1 MLASVSTTET
11 LNADAVAPEAA
22 TPSTVPHGSI
32 PYRTDIDG
40 IRAVAVVLVVLYH
53 AGVPGFSGGYI
64 GVDVFFALSG
74 FLITSV
80 IMAQASSGR
89 FSLVGFYAG
98 RVRRLLP
105 LSLLTLVTT
114 VAFGVWLLP
123 STRAVELVN
132 DARSALFY
140 VANRRFADKAVAYVD
155 TDVTDGMLTH
165 FWSLSVEEQF
175 YFVWPLLIGGAAL
188 IAHRSARLSL
198 RAMVIAITSIVSA
211 GSLLA
216 SLLLTSSGGSAAYYA
231 THLRLWEMS
240 LGGLLAALGASIAGR
255 VRTLATLQVTAL
267 GLIVFA
273 AFRFDDFTPYP
284 GSAALLPVLATLA
297 LLAAGGAGGP
307 VDAMLGA
314 PPMRYLGERSF
325 AIYLW
330 HWPMLGISA
339 LLVERYDSSLDNTT
353 RIILAVGAALVLAH
367 LSHLA
372 VENPIRFSKRL
383 RSAAVPTLVAAAACM
398 ALLAIGGRVTQNAV
412 VSASAAVWS
421 EAPVDPADAAED
433 TATTDFRACHKGQGQ
448 DPADAEV
455 NFCVAG
461 DPNGT
466 RTVVLVGDSHGQHW
480 APAFDE
486 AGELNDWRV
495 LVTTRSACL
504 VYDVAIFSTRLE
516 VLDDGCRDWGRAA
529 QAAIAAEPDVD
540 LVVVGRSYKY
550 FPTVRADNGL
560 SLGDA
565 EAEVALEDAA
575 LAFVTPLID
584 SGASVI
590 LMEDTPWARSSVPD
604 CLLEVTPRDAEQ
616 CDFDD
621 RPLELELPMI
631 RAELAA
637 VNRTSSAADAVMSF
651 DDLACPGGRCVA
663 VTADGLITYRDQ
675 HHLTATYSRTLGEQL
690 GDMLAE
696 FVN

>member
-1 MLASVSTTET
+1 VSTTDVRTVDT
-11 LNADAVAPEAA
+11 LPSEAGA
-22 TPSTVPHGSI
+22 ASPSPVPHGSI
-32 PYRTDIDG
+32 PYRSDIDG

-80 IMAQASSGR
+80 VMAQASSGR

-123 STRAVELVN
+123 ATRAVELVH

-155 TDVTDGMLTH
+155 TDVTDAMLTH
-165 FWSLSVEEQF
+165 FWSLSIEEQF

-188 IAHRSARLSL
+188 VARRSARLSL
-198 RAMVIAITSIVSA
+198 RAIVIGITSIVSA

-216 SLLLTSSGGSAAYYA
+216 SLMLTSSGGSAAYYA

-240 LGGLLAALGASIAGR
+240 LGGLLAALGARVAARAGAR
-255 VRTLATLQVTAL
+255 ATLQVIAL

-307 VDAMLGA
+307 VDAVLGA
-314 PPMRYLGERSF
+314 RPLRYLGERSF

-353 RIILAVGAALVLAH
+353 RITLAVGAALVLAH
-367 LSHLA
+367 ISHLS

-383 RSAAVPTLVAAAACM
+383 RSAAIPTVVAAVACM
-398 ALLAIGGRVTQNAV
+398 ALLSIGGRVTQDAV

-421 EAPVDPADAAED
+421 AAPVDPVDAVAD
-433 TATTDFRACHKGQGQ
+433 TAAIDFKACHNGQGQ
-448 DPADAEV
+448 ETTDEEA

-461 DPNGT
+461 DPSGNQT
-466 RTVVLVGDSHGQHW
+466 IVLVGDSHGQHW

-486 AGELNDWRV
+486 AGQLNGWRV

-504 VYDVAIFSTRLE
+504 VYDIPIFSTRLE
-516 VLDDGCRDWGRAA
+516 VLDDGCRNWGRAVE
-529 QAAIAAEPDVD
+529 AAIAAEPNVD
-540 LVVVGRSYKY
+540 LVVVGRSFAY
-550 FPTVRADNGL
+550 FPTIRADDG
-560 SLGDA
+560 SPLGDA
-565 EAEVALEDAA
+565 EGEAALEEAA
-575 LAFVTPLID
+575 LAFVTPLLD
-584 SGASVI
+584 LGASVI
-590 LMEDTPWARSSVPD
+590 LMEDTPWANSSIPD
-604 CLLEVTPRDAEQ
+604 CLLEATPRDAEQ
-616 CDFDD
+616 CDFNGGTAE
-621 RPLELELPMI
+621 REFPLI
-631 RAELAA
+631 RAERAA
-637 VNRTSSAADAVMSF
+637 VNRTASTADAVMSF
-651 DDLACPGGRCVA
+651 DDLVCPGGRCLA

-675 HHLTATYSRTLGEQL
+675 HHLTATYSRTLGEKL
-690 GDMLAE
+690 GDMLAK
-696 FVN
+696 FLN